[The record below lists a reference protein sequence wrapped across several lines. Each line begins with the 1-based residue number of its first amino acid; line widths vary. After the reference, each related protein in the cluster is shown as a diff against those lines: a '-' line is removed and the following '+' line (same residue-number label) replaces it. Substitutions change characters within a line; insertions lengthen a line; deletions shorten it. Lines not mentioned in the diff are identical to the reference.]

1 MHVGMIYW
9 SEESILEGGM
19 ADSGIPSLEELKH
32 LDHQALGALAETLR
46 GRILDAVSHNGG
58 HLASNL
64 GVVELTIA
72 LHRVFSTPRDK
83 IIFDVG
89 HQCYAHKMLT
99 GRDEQM
105 AGLRCYRGLAGF
117 PKCEESPHD
126 AYETG
131 HASTAI
137 SAALG
142 MARARDLRGEDHR
155 VIAVV
160 GDGALT
166 GGLCYEALNDAGNR
180 KTQLIVILNDN
191 QMSIAPNVGAI
202 SNYLTYMRSSRAWMD
217 IKQSV
222 VGGLPKIPVIGQ
234 PLLRFMQKVKGSLRN
249 FMIKDR
255 YFDTLGFQYL
265 GPMDGHDERR
275 LEKVLRRAGNLRRP
289 VLIHVVTQ
297 KGRGYAPAEKEPWA
311 KHGVTPFNPADDQPL
326 HKASGRS
333 FGKAAGELLTRL
345 AREDSRIVAVT
356 AAMTAATG
364 LAPFQKEFPDRLFD
378 VGIAEPHAMT
388 LAAGLAKG
396 GMKPFVAIYD
406 TFLQRAYDQV
416 VVDICLQR
424 LPVTVLM
431 DRAAMGGED
440 GPTHHGVF
448 GTSYLRHVPEL
459 TLLYPRSTEELESMI
474 RFAQGHQGPVFIRYP
489 RGESEGM
496 EKLPCRGFSRGV
508 WERLAP
514 GEDLSLVALGPM
526 VAEALQVRKKLA
538 ARGIAAQVINASSV
552 KPLDTGLIAELAEGG
567 KPYVVLEEQVLAGGL
582 GSAVAEYCLQE
593 GLRPPGHLF
602 ALPDAFVPHG
612 SHAELLRHVGLDSES
627 VSREILARWGE
638 KLETAG

>member
-1 MHVGMIYW
+1 MT
-9 SEESILEGGM
+9 ET
-19 ADSGIPSLEELKH
+19 GIPSLSELKRMDRNE
-32 LDHQALGALAETLR
+32 LEALAETLR

-72 LHRVFSTPRDK
+72 LHRVFDSPWDK
-83 IIFDVG
+83 IVFDVG

-99 GRDEQM
+99 GRDRGM
-105 AGLRCYRGLAGF
+105 AGLRCYQGLAGF
-117 PKCEESPHD
+117 PKCEESQHD

-142 MARARDLRGEDHR
+142 LARARDLKKENHR

-191 QMSIAPNVGAI
+191 QMSISPNVGAV
-202 SNYLTYMRSSRAWMD
+202 SNYLTFMRSSRAWMD
-217 IKQSV
+217 IKKSLTSA
-222 VGGLPKIPVIGQ
+222 LPNIPVLGK
-234 PLLRFMQKVKGSLRN
+234 PLLRFLQNVKGSLRN
-249 FMIKDR
+249 FLIRDR

-265 GPMDGHDERR
+265 GPLDGHDERY
-275 LEKVLRRAGNLRRP
+275 LEKVLRRAGNLKRP

-297 KGRGYAPAEKEPWA
+297 KGRGYAPAEEAPWA
-311 KHGVTPFNPADDQPL
+311 KHGVTPFNPADDQPIR
-326 HKASGRS
+326 HTAARS
-333 FGKAAGELLTRL
+333 FGKAAGNLLTEL
-345 AREDSRIVAVT
+345 ALSDPRIVAVT
-356 AAMTAATG
+356 AAMTSATG
-364 LAPFQKEFPDRLFD
+364 LEAFQKSYPERLFD
-378 VGIAEPHAMT
+378 VGIAEPHAMV

-431 DRAAMGGED
+431 DRAALGGED

-459 TLLYPRSTEELESMI
+459 TLLYPRSIEELEAMV
-474 RFAQGHQGPVFIRYP
+474 RFAQGHPGPVFIRYP
-489 RGESEGM
+489 RGESAGM
-496 EKLPCRGFSRGV
+496 GELPCLGFSPGR
-508 WERLAP
+508 WERLMP
-514 GEDLSLVALGPM
+514 GNSLSLVAVGPM
-526 VAEALQVRKKLA
+526 VREAILVREKLLA
-538 ARGIAAQVINASSV
+538 QGIKAQVVNASSI
-552 KPLDTGLIAELAEGG
+552 KPLDGAMIKELAKSGN
-567 KPYVVLEEQVLAGGL
+567 PYVILEEQALAGGL
-582 GSAVAEYCLQE
+582 GSAVTEYCLMH
-593 GLRPPGHLF
+593 GLMQPDLLF
-602 ALPDAFVPHG
+602 ALPDAFVPQG
-612 SHAELLRHVGLDSES
+612 SHEELLRHCGLDAQSIYQRLVRLWPE
-627 VSREILARWGE
+627 RH
-638 KLETAG
+638 ETAG

>member
-1 MHVGMIYW
+1 
-9 SEESILEGGM
+9 M
-19 ADSGIPSLEELKH
+19 AETRIPSLDELKRMDQEELE
-32 LDHQALGALAETLR
+32 ALAQTLR
-46 GRILDAVSHNGG
+46 GRILEAVSKNGG

-72 LHRVFSTPRDK
+72 LHRVFDSPKDK

-99 GRDEQM
+99 GRDREM
-105 AGLRCYRGLAGF
+105 AGLRCYQGLAGF
-117 PKCEESPHD
+117 PKCEESLHD

-191 QMSIAPNVGAI
+191 QMSISPNVGAI
-202 SNYLTYMRSSRAWMD
+202 SNYLTFMRSSRAWMD
-217 IKQSV
+217 IKKSLTGFLPSV
-222 VGGLPKIPVIGQ
+222 PVIGK
-234 PLLRFMQKVKGSLRN
+234 PLLRFLQNVKGSLRN
-249 FMIKDR
+249 FLIRDR

-265 GPMDGHDERR
+265 GPLDGHDERY
-275 LEKVLRRAGNLRRP
+275 LEKVLRRTGSLKRP

-297 KGRGYAPAEKEPWA
+297 KGKGYAPAEEAPWA
-311 KHGVTPFNPADDQPL
+311 KHGVTPFNPADDQPIRR
-326 HKASGRS
+326 AAGRS
-333 FGKAAGELLTRL
+333 FGKAAGSLLTKL
-345 AREDSRIVAVT
+345 AAADPRIVAVT
-356 AAMTAATG
+356 AAMTGATG
-364 LAPFQKEFPDRLFD
+364 FEPFQTAYPDRLFD
-378 VGIAEPHAMT
+378 VGIAEPHAMV

-396 GMKPFVAIYD
+396 GLKPFVAIYD

-416 VVDICLQR
+416 VVDVCLQR

-459 TLLYPRSTEELESMI
+459 TLLYPRGIEELEAMI
-474 RFAQGHQGPVFIRYP
+474 RFSQGHGGPVFIRYP
-489 RGESEGM
+489 REESEGM
-496 EKLPCRGFSRGV
+496 GELPYQGFTPGR
-508 WERLAP
+508 WERLLP
-514 GEDLSLVALGPM
+514 GGSLSLVAVGPM
-526 VAEALQVRKKLA
+526 VREAVLAREKLLS
-538 ARGIAAQVINASSV
+538 RGINAQVVNASSI
-552 KPLDTGLIAELAEGG
+552 KPLDGAMIRQMANGG
-567 KPYVVLEEQVLAGGL
+567 KPYVILEEQALAGGL
-582 GSAVAEYCLQE
+582 GSVVLEYCQTFS
-593 GLRPPGHLF
+593 LRQPDHLF
-602 ALPDAFVPHG
+602 ALPDAFVPQG
-612 SHAELLRHVGLDSES
+612 SHEELLRHCGLDAQSIYQ
-627 VSREILARWGE
+627 RIMNDWTGRH
-638 KLETAG
+638 ETAG

>member
-1 MHVGMIYW
+1 
-9 SEESILEGGM
+9 M
-19 ADSGIPSLEELKH
+19 AELGIPSLAELKGMEQAE
-32 LDHQALGALAETLR
+32 LDALAQTLR
-46 GRILDAVSHNGG
+46 NRILEAVSQNGG

-72 LHRVFSTPRDK
+72 LHRVFDSPRDK

-99 GRDEQM
+99 GRDREM
-105 AGLRCYRGLAGF
+105 AGLRCYQGLAGF

-191 QMSIAPNVGAI
+191 QMSISPNVGAI
-202 SNYLTYMRSSRAWMD
+202 SDYLTYMRSSRAWMD
-217 IKQSV
+217 IKKSMT
-222 VGGLPKIPVIGQ
+222 GFLPRIPLLGK
-234 PLLRFMQKVKGSLRN
+234 PLLRFLQNVKGSLRN
-249 FMIKDR
+249 FLIKDR

-265 GPMDGHDERR
+265 GPLDGHDERY
-275 LEKVLRRAGNLRRP
+275 LEKVLRRAGNLKRP
-289 VLIHVVTQ
+289 VLVHVVTQ
-297 KGRGYAPAEKEPWA
+297 KGRGYAPAEEEPWA
-311 KHGVTPFNPADDQPL
+311 KHGVTPFNPANDRPVR
-326 HKASGRS
+326 KSAGRS
-333 FGKAAGELLTRL
+333 FGGAAGQLLAQL
-345 AREDSRIVAVT
+345 AGEDPRIVAIT
-356 AAMTAATG
+356 AAMTESTG
-364 LAPFQKEFPDRLFD
+364 LSSFKKAHPQRLFD
-378 VGIAEPHAMT
+378 VGIAEPHALV

-448 GTSYLRHVPEL
+448 GTSFLRHVPEM
-459 TLLYPRSTEELESMI
+459 TLLYPRSIQELEAMI
-474 RFAQGHQGPVFIRYP
+474 RFAQGHEGPVFIRYP
-489 RGESEGM
+489 RAEGQ
-496 EKLPCRGFSRGV
+496 KVAALPYAGFEPGR
-508 WERLAP
+508 WERLLP
-514 GEDLSLVALGPM
+514 GEALSLVAVGPM
-526 VAEALQVRKKLA
+526 VEEAVLVREKLLA
-538 ARGIAAQVINASSV
+538 LGIRAQVINASSI
-552 KPLDTGLIAELAEGG
+552 KPLNEGMIKELS
-567 KPYVVLEEQVLAGGL
+567 KSDSPYVIMEEQALAGGL
-582 GSAVAEYCLQE
+582 GSAVAEHCLSH
-593 GLRPPGHLF
+593 GLRPPDQLF
-602 ALPDAFVPHG
+602 ALPDAFMPQG
-612 SHAELLRHVGLDSES
+612 SHEELLRHSGLDAQS
-627 VSREILARWGE
+627 VYQRLLSLFPQAH
-638 KLETAG
+638 ETAG

>member
-1 MHVGMIYW
+1 
-9 SEESILEGGM
+9 M
-19 ADSGIPSLEELKH
+19 AEKGIPSLEELKQLNQEN
-32 LDHQALGALAETLR
+32 LDALAQTLR
-46 GRILDAVSHNGG
+46 ERILDAVSQNGG

-72 LHRVFSTPRDK
+72 LHRVFDSPRDK

-89 HQCYAHKMLT
+89 HQCYTHKMLT
-99 GRDEQM
+99 GRDREM
-105 AGLRCYRGLAGF
+105 AGLRCYQGLAGF

-142 MARARDLRGEDHR
+142 MARARDLRGESHR

-191 QMSIAPNVGAI
+191 QMSISPNVGAI
-202 SNYLTYMRSSRAWMD
+202 SNYLTYMRASRAWMD
-217 IKQSV
+217 IKQTI
-222 VGGLPKIPVIGQ
+222 VGGVPKIPVIGGA
-234 PLLRFMQKVKGSLRN
+234 LLRFMQKMKGSLRN
-249 FMIKDR
+249 FLIKDR

-265 GPMDGHDERR
+265 GPLDGHDEQK
-275 LEKVLRRAGNLRRP
+275 LEKVLRRAGELRRP

-326 HKASGRS
+326 RKASGRS
-333 FGKAAGELLTRL
+333 FGKAAGQLLTEL
-345 AREDSRIVAVT
+345 AREDERIVAIT
-356 AAMTAATG
+356 AAMTTATG
-364 LAPFQKEFPDRLFD
+364 LAPFQEAFPDRLFD
-378 VGIAEPHAMT
+378 VGIAEPHAVT
-388 LAAGLAKG
+388 LAAGLAAG
-396 GMKPFVAIYD
+396 GLHPVVALYD

-416 VVDICLQR
+416 VVDICLQQ

-459 TLLYPRSTEELESMI
+459 TLLYPRSIEELEDML
-474 RFAQGHQGPVFIRYP
+474 RFARKHPGPVFIRYP
-489 RGESEGM
+489 RGESAGM
-496 EKLPCRGFSRGV
+496 KQLPYHGFKPGV
-508 WERLAP
+508 WERLLP
-514 GEDLSLVALGPM
+514 GDDLSLVAVGPM
-526 VAEALQVRKKLA
+526 VREAAQVREQLL
-538 ARGIAAQVINASSV
+538 ARGTRARVINASSI
-552 KPLDTGLIAELAEGG
+552 KPLDTALITELAGSG
-567 KPYVVLEEQVLAGGL
+567 KPYVVLEEQALAGGL
-582 GSAVAEYCLQE
+582 GSAIAEHCLQE
-593 GLRPPGHLF
+593 GLRQPERIF
-602 ALPDAFVPHG
+602 ALPDAFVPQG
-612 SHAELLRHVGLDSES
+612 SHEELLRHCELDAESLCRKLSGLW
-627 VSREILARWGE
+627 REN
-638 KLETAG
+638 LETAG

>member
-1 MHVGMIYW
+1 
-9 SEESILEGGM
+9 M
-19 ADSGIPSLEELKH
+19 AELGIPSLEELKGMEQAE
-32 LDHQALGALAETLR
+32 LDALAQTLR
-46 GRILDAVSHNGG
+46 NRILEAVSQNGG

-72 LHRVFSTPRDK
+72 LHRVFDTPRDK

-99 GRDEQM
+99 GRDEGM
-105 AGLRCYRGLAGF
+105 AGLRCYQGLAGF

-131 HASTAI
+131 HASTSI

-142 MARARDLRGEDHR
+142 MARARDLKGENHR

-217 IKQSV
+217 IKQTI
-222 VGGLPKIPVIGQ
+222 VGGLPKLPVIGR

-265 GPMDGHDERR
+265 GPMDGHDERH
-275 LEKVLRRAGNLRRP
+275 LEKVLKRAGELKRP

-326 HKASGRS
+326 RKASGRS
-333 FGKAAGELLTRL
+333 FGKAAGLLLTKL
-345 AREDSRIVAVT
+345 AREDQRLVAIT
-356 AAMTAATG
+356 AAMTTATG
-364 LAPFQKEFPDRLFD
+364 LAPFQEAFPDRLFD
-378 VGIAEPHAMT
+378 VGIAEPHALT

-406 TFLQRAYDQV
+406 TFVQRAYDQV

-448 GTSYLRHVPEL
+448 GTAFLRHVPEM
-459 TLLYPRSTEELESMI
+459 TLLYPRSIEEMESMI
-474 RFAQGHQGPVFIRYP
+474 HFAQGYQGPVFIRYP
-489 RGESEGM
+489 RGESAGM
-496 EKLPCRGFSRGV
+496 EELAYQGFVPGS
-508 WERLAP
+508 WERLLP
-514 GEDLSLVALGPM
+514 GEDISLVAMGPM
-526 VAEALQVRKKLA
+526 VTEAVTVREKLQA
-538 ARGIAAQVINASSV
+538 QGISARVINASSV
-552 KPLDTGLIAELAEGG
+552 KPLDQALIRELAEGG
-567 KPYVVLEEQVLAGGL
+567 KPYVVMEEQVLAGGL
-582 GSAVAEYCLQE
+582 GSAIAEYCLQN
-593 GLRPPGHLF
+593 GLRAPEHIF

-612 SHAELLRHVGLDSES
+612 SHGELLHHVGLDGES
-627 VSREILARWGE
+627 IYLEIIKRWG
-638 KLETAG
+638 KRFETAG